1 MNGAS
6 KAQMY
11 EFCFPSP
18 TELFAEAVKKRH
30 IDFVDWKNLMTEPL
44 NSSFSKEDGD
54 LIVRLLYA
62 VRRGRIKVI
71 DNKSNIQSYNANS
84 LNA

>member
-1 MNGAS
+1 MSGAS
-6 KAQMY
+6 KVQMSR
-11 EFCFPSP
+11 FFSPSP
-18 TELFAEAVKKRH
+18 IELFAEAVEKRQ
-30 IDFVDWKNLMTEPL
+30 IDFGDWKNLMTEPL

-54 LIVRLLYA
+54 SIVRLLYA
-62 VRRGRIKVI
+62 VRRGRIKVV

>member
-1 MNGAS
+1 MNSTS

-11 EFCFPSP
+11 EFFSPSP
-18 TELFAEAVKKRH
+18 TELFAEAVEKRH
-30 IDFVDWKNLMTEPL
+30 INFVDWKNLMTEPL
-44 NSSFSKEDGD
+44 NSSFSNEDGD

-62 VRRGRIKVI
+62 VRRGRIKVV
-71 DNKSNIQSYNANS
+71 DNESNIQSCNANS